1 MFGARCRDSVRY
13 THETFSPADSTIVT
27 VFAHACVLIHF
38 YRATLRHGPVSVC
51 FFWGGGE
58 NRRLPRLFCTQ
69 SALVDVEITERLQR
83 NVCFVAGRDFLQW
96 PVVVHHN

>member
-1 MFGARCRDSVRY
+1 MRFDFFTARRYANAVYAMVLCLSV
-13 THETFSPADSTIVT
+13 F
-27 VFAHACVLIHF
+27 
-38 YRATLRHGPVSVC
+38 
-51 FFWGGGE
+51 GGGE